1 MVDDSEVRGGRDYF
15 RTLSRCR
22 LPARVEESKICQG
35 SFVAFWQGEMICK
48 DGRVIRFENE
58 DAAWEHLA
66 RCAEATPGE

>member
-1 MVDDSEVRGGRDYF
+1 MVDDSVVRGGMDFF

-22 LPARVEESKICQG
+22 LPARVQESKISQG

-48 DGRVIRFENE
+48 DGRVTRFESE

-66 RCAEATPGE
+66 GCAEAPPRG